1 MKVVVC
7 VKQTPSTTA
16 TLAVKGGAVSWEDPG
31 GKPNV
36 VNPWD
41 EYAIEEAIRFK
52 ENRGAAEAI
61 AVRGGDPSREVELKA
76 LLTRSSGLA
85 CTEDFFGERVT
96 PAGVDRL
103 ERDPI
108 MH

>member
-16 TLAVKGGAVSWEDPG
+16 TLSVKGGVVSWEDPG

-52 ENRGAAEAI
+52 
-61 AVRGGDPSREVELKA
+61 
-76 LLTRSSGLA
+76 
-85 CTEDFFGERVT
+85 
-96 PAGVDRL
+96 
-103 ERDPI
+103 
-108 MH
+108 